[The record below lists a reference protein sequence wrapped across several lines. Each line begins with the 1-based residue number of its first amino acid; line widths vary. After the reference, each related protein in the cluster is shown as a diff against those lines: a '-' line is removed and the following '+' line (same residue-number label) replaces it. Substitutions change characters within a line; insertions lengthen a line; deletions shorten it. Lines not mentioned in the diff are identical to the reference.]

1 MRDLYPGYDVLA
13 KRHTPSWNEQTR
25 VVIERRLAI
34 DPNAHRFFIQSE
46 WDTLQAI
53 CARIIPQEMGGR
65 DPVPI
70 AAMIDQKIAD
80 RQHDGY
86 RDARLREPAIT
97 HGALG
102 SLRSIRKRWAAI
114 RTLSR
119 SRRGS
124 SGRATARHAERR
136 AQTRSLGR
144 NAGGAFLPAT
154 FAA

>member
-86 RDARLREPAIT
+86 RDARLASLDHAWRLGLAALDQE
-97 HGALG
+97 ALG
-102 SLRSIRKRWAAI
+102 R
-114 RTLSR
+114 
-119 SRRGS
+119 
-124 SGRATARHAERR
+124 
-136 AQTRSLGR
+136 
-144 NAGGAFLPAT
+144 
-154 FAA
+154 